1 MAMGEGVTSTPRKMK
16 FSILKGVGG
25 GGGRSKPAP
34 GGECNEWEAAS
45 QLQAPPCP
53 FPSSEKEAAL
63 HKIKREQI

>member
-16 FSILKGVGG
+16 FSILKGAGE
-25 GGGRSKPAP
+25 RSKPAP